1 MRLPVTM
8 TSDFICPWC
17 FIGERKLFDAIA
29 RLPADV
35 QVDVSYRPFEL
46 NPDMPAEGR
55 DRKEYRSAKFGS
67 WARSQAMDA
76 KVASSGK
83 AVGLDF
89 NYDRVKR
96 TPNTMPAHR
105 LMWAVAYEGGNQGVL
120 ATRLF
125 TAYFTDGLDLSD
137 HAVLRR
143 IAVEAGLSEERADTV
158 LDGDLGAA
166 EVHALTQ
173 EAYAKGISGAQLFE
187 IGGATLSGAQPVEV
201 IEDALRRALK
211 LQAAMA

>member
-17 FIGERKLFDAIA
+17 FIGERRLFSAIE

-46 NPDMPAEGR
+46 NPDMPAEGK

-67 WARSQAMDA
+67 WAKSQAMDA
-76 KVASSGK
+76 QVA
-83 AVGLDF
+83 AVGQAAGIAF
-89 NYDRVKR
+89 NYDWVKR
-96 TPNTMPAHR
+96 TPNTMLAHR
-105 LMWAVAYEGGNQGVL
+105 LMWAIAYEGGDHGVL

-125 TAYFTDGLDLSD
+125 TTYFTDGLDLAD
-137 HAVLRR
+137 RAVLRR
-143 IAVEAGLSEERADTV
+143 IAVDAGVSEERADAV

-166 EVHALTQ
+166 EVQALTD
-173 EAYAKGISGAQLFE
+173 EAYRKGIQGVPLFE
-187 IGGATLSGAQPVEV
+187 IGGATISGAQSVEV
-201 IEDALRRALK
+201 IEDALRRAAR
-211 LQAAMA
+211 LQAAAA